1 MAYYHASEMKQL
13 LEQYPQFQDKL
24 YCRGF
29 LLTNQAQPDM
39 SGYPF
44 YGNWNHQ
51 SMTGGFALY
60 THRDTAAYTHTAGQR
75 QFFLVGHAYD
85 PFRMLTDEVEILQVL
100 ADALNESEDAFWEAE
115 SNLTGIFCLGYIEGE
130 RVVFTTDCAGMQLVY
145 HGIVGKSL
153 YLTSHSKLVADLCGL
168 EQDPYVARLVSSR
181 FYPYFG
187 TWLPGDRSPFR
198 ELIRLQSNHA
208 GIYEG
213 GEIRLRRYYPTRGI
227 RPVTSDTEYEQVI
240 RDLSGIMSRSME
252 LITRKWPDKKVAIS
266 VTGGHDSK
274 TTFACANGSYDK
286 FGYFSYI
293 SNDAEA
299 VDAYAARDICGQLE
313 LPHTIYEIPREDSV
327 YPDLEA
333 FRKVME
339 CNAGC
344 IGSNNAN
351 DVRKR
356 RYFSENCGFDIEIK
370 SWVNEIGR
378 ARFYKRY
385 NKKKFPTKLTAPYC
399 RTLYKIIFSPWLI
412 HETNKVFKDYLA
424 RYYCGDICKLIP
436 WPDLLYWEFIWGSG
450 EGLFLTAEHRVSY
463 EITIPFNNRRYLE
476 NMLRAPLQKR
486 IDDCVPQDIVAFRN
500 PKLAQCGI
508 SVKDVGYTDLRTVL
522 ERGYLEIFSKLGF

>member
-1 MAYYHASEMKQL
+1 MAYHHASEMKQL
-13 LEQYPQFQDKL
+13 LEQYPQFREKL

-29 LLTNQAQPDM
+29 LLTNRPETDTA
-39 SGYPF
+39 GYPF
-44 YGNWNHQ
+44 YGNWNQQ
-51 SMTGGFALY
+51 SLTGGFTLY
-60 THRDTAAYTHTAGQR
+60 THRDTTAYTLTAGQR
-75 QFFLVGHAYD
+75 QFFMAGHAYD
-85 PFRMLTDEVEILQVL
+85 PIRMLTDEVEILGVL
-100 ADALNESEDAFWEAE
+100 ADALDAGEDAFWEAE
-115 SNLTGIFCLGYIEGE
+115 SDLTGIFCLGYIEGQ

-145 HGIVGKSL
+145 HGMVGKFL
-153 YLTSHSKLVADLCGL
+153 YLSSHSKLVADLCDL

-181 FYPYFG
+181 CYPYFG

-198 ELIRLQSNHA
+198 ELRRLQSNHA
-208 GIYEG
+208 GICDD
-213 GEIRLRRYYPTRGI
+213 GEIRLRRYYPTRAI
-227 RPVTSDTEYEQVI
+227 RPVEGDAEYEQVI

-252 LITRKWPDKKVAIS
+252 LIARKWPERKVAIS
-266 VTGGHDSK
+266 ITGGHDSK
-274 TTFACANGSYDK
+274 TTFACANGCYDR
-286 FGYFSYI
+286 FDYFSYI

-299 VDAYAARDICGQLE
+299 VDAYAARDICAGLE
-313 LPHTIYEIPREDSV
+313 LPHTIYEIPREDGV

-344 IGSNNAN
+344 IGANNAN

-356 RYFSENCGFDIEIK
+356 RYFSENCGFDIEVK

-385 NKKKFPTKLTAPYC
+385 NKKKFPAKLTPAYC
-399 RTLYKIIFSPWLI
+399 RSLYKIIFNPVLI
-412 HETNKVFKDYLA
+412 HETNKVFEEYLA
-424 RYYCGDICKLIP
+424 RYYCGDVCDRMP

-476 NMLRAPLQKR
+476 TMLRAPLQKR
-486 IDDCVPQDIVAFRN
+486 IDDCVPRDIVAFRN

-508 SVKDVGYTDLRTVL
+508 SVKDVGYTDFRTVL